1 MNVKNKFIIFLG
13 LPGSGKG
20 TQSKILTDNFKNFY
34 SLSTGDAIRKIL
46 KEDSS
51 LSKKLHEIVSNGL
64 LVDDDL
70 ICEIVEKEI
79 LSWNNNLINSN
90 ESLNRNFILDGFPRT
105 IKQSENLEKFLNKT
119 KIGNISLLILF
130 DLKKRIAIKR
140 LLDRVIC
147 KDCGNIQSVFGL
159 KKNEINHLTCNKCGG
174 QMIKRKDDQIKTIRT
189 RIKNDKK
196 IIDFLLK
203 FYQNRGIECLKLNAA
218 LKINVLHKKIKNII
232 DLL

>member
-1 MNVKNKFIIFLG
+1 MQSKFIIFLG

-46 KEDSS
+46 KEENSE
-51 LSKKLHEIVSNGL
+51 LSKKLHDVVSAGL

-70 ICEIVEKEI
+70 ICEITQKEI
-79 LSWNNNLINSN
+79 LFWKDNLVNSD
-90 ESLNRNFILDGFPRT
+90 ECLNQNFILDGFPRT
-105 IKQSENLEKFLNKT
+105 IKQSENLEEFLNKT
-119 KIGNISLLILF
+119 KIGDVALLILF

-159 KKNEINHLTCNKCGG
+159 KKNDVNHLVCNRCGG

-203 FYQNRGIECLKLNAA
+203 FYQNRGIKCLKLNAA